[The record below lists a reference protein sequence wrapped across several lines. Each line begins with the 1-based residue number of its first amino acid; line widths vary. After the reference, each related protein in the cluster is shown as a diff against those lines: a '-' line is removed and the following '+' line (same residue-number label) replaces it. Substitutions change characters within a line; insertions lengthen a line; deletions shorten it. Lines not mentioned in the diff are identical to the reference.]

1 MADDRVPDRRWQRK
15 LEIKK
20 YKDRTK
26 IKRDKD
32 KIRIRIKVRLEQ
44 TCGI

>member
-1 MADDRVPDRRWQRK
+1 MADGRVPGRRWERK
-15 LEIKK
+15 FEIKK